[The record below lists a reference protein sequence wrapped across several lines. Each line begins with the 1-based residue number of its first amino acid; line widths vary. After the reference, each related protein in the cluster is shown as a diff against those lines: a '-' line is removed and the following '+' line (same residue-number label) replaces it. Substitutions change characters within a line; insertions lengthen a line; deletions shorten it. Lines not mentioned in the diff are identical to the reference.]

1 MRVTPKRIRTKEQ
14 RLRRAEIAA
23 QQGFSAMTWA
33 WFALACCA
41 GDAFTALGVLI
52 LKALVWPAIRP
63 MSHDEK
69 EDLK

>member
-1 MRVTPKRIRTKEQ
+1 MKVTLRRVRTKEQ
-14 RLRRAEIAA
+14 KLRRAEIAV
-23 QQGFSAMTWA
+23 QQGFSAMTWV

-52 LKALVWPAIRP
+52 LKALVWTAIKP

>member
-1 MRVTPKRIRTKEQ
+1 MHVTPRRVRTKEQ

-23 QQGFSAMTWA
+23 QQGFSAMTWV
-33 WFALACCA
+33 WFTLAACA
-41 GDAFTALGVLI
+41 GDAVTAVGLLI
-52 LKALVWPAIRP
+52 LKALTWTLIKP